1 MEVIYLVR
9 YQIIISRAKLN
20 LQQYIPDQTSVLGS
34 KDCDEDTWLEPIVE
48 LLLMIYRDND

>member
-1 MEVIYLVR
+1 MVR